1 MTVPEILAVISPT
14 IVILAAL
21 FTAMRWVWRR
31 FEARLTEGRI
41 ILLLRLDAIEQH
53 LVKLNG
59 SRDVHDRQI
68 AKLEGAVFMIEQR
81 GANDS

>member
-31 FEARLTEGRI
+31 IEARLNEGRS

-59 SRDVHDRQI
+59 SRDVHDNRL
-68 AKLEGAVFMIEQR
+68 AYLEGAVTAILKE
-81 GANDS
+81 GP